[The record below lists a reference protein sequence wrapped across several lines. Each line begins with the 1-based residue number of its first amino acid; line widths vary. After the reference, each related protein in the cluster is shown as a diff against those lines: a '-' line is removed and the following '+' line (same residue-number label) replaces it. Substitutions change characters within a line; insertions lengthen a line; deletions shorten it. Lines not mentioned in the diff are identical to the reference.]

1 MSLWIIYKGGRI
13 MSEIMM
19 GTLYDMNKAAI
30 INMPSL
36 TNSELKKNLKKI
48 KQFFLDKT
56 DKYFMLLNRETY
68 NFTLFNLGNKNEIAM
83 KQTMD
88 DFKECLDNRGRIV
101 SIETDSGGNYEIW
114 IVDDFNEAL
123 VYYLFPYDLGVIEYG
138 TEAYNA

>member
-36 TNSELKKNLKKI
+36 TNSEFKKNLKKI

-68 NFTLFNLGNKNEIAM
+68 NFTLFNLGNKNEVAM
-83 KQTMD
+83 KQTMN

-101 SIETDSGGNYEIW
+101 SIELDSVGNDYEIW

-123 VYYLFPYDLGVIEYG
+123 VYYLFPYDLGVIEHG
-138 TEAYNA
+138 TEA

>member
-101 SIETDSGGNYEIW
+101 SIEQDSAGNYEIW

-123 VYYLFPYDLGVIEYG
+123 VYYLFPYDLGVIEHG
-138 TEAYNA
+138 TEA

>member
-36 TNSELKKNLKKI
+36 ANSELKKNLKKI

-101 SIETDSGGNYEIW
+101 SIETDSAGNYEIW

-123 VYYLFPYDLGVIEYG
+123 VYYLFPYDLGVIEHG
-138 TEAYNA
+138 TEA

>member
-36 TNSELKKNLKKI
+36 TNSEFKKNLKKI

-101 SIETDSGGNYEIW
+101 SIETDSAGNYEIW
-114 IVDDFNEAL
+114 ICKS
-123 VYYLFPYDLGVIEYG
+123 VYRG
-138 TEAYNA
+138 TKYCKTNGRDV

>member
-36 TNSELKKNLKKI
+36 TNSEFRKNLKKI

-101 SIETDSGGNYEIW
+101 SIETDSAGNYEIW

-123 VYYLFPYDLGVIEYG
+123 VYYLFPYDLGVIEHG
-138 TEAYNA
+138 TEA

>member
-30 INMPSL
+30 INIPSL

-101 SIETDSGGNYEIW
+101 SIETDSAGNYEIW

-123 VYYLFPYDLGVIEYG
+123 VYYLFPYDLGVIEHG
-138 TEAYNA
+138 TEA

>member
-36 TNSELKKNLKKI
+36 TNSEFKKNLKKI

-101 SIETDSGGNYEIW
+101 SIETDSAGNYEIW

-123 VYYLFPYDLGVIEYG
+123 VYYLFPYDLGVIEHG
-138 TEAYNA
+138 TEA

>member
-1 MSLWIIYKGGRI
+1 

-48 KQFFLDKT
+48 KQFFLNKT

-101 SIETDSGGNYEIW
+101 SIETDSAGNYEIW

-123 VYYLFPYDLGVIEYG
+123 VYYLFPYDLGVIEHG
-138 TEAYNA
+138 TEA

>member
-36 TNSELKKNLKKI
+36 TNSEFKKNLKKI

-83 KQTMD
+83 KQTID
-88 DFKECLDNRGRIV
+88 DFKECLDNRGRVV
-101 SIETDSGGNYEIW
+101 SIELDSAGNYEIW

-123 VYYLFPYDLGVIEYG
+123 VYYLFPYDLGVIEHG
-138 TEAYNA
+138 TEA

>member
-101 SIETDSGGNYEIW
+101 SLEKDSAGNYEIW

-123 VYYLFPYDLGVIEYG
+123 VYYLFPYDLGVIEHG
-138 TEAYNA
+138 TEA

>member
-101 SIETDSGGNYEIW
+101 SIETDSAGNYEIW

-123 VYYLFPYDLGVIEYG
+123 VYYLFPYDLGVIEHG
-138 TEAYNA
+138 MEA

>member
-88 DFKECLDNRGRIV
+88 DFKECLDSRGRIV
-101 SIETDSGGNYEIW
+101 SIEPDSAGNYEIW

-123 VYYLFPYDLGVIEYG
+123 VYYLFPYDLGVIEHG
-138 TEAYNA
+138 TEA

>member
-19 GTLYDMNKAAI
+19 GTLYDINKAAI

-101 SIETDSGGNYEIW
+101 SIETDSAGNYEIW

-123 VYYLFPYDLGVIEYG
+123 VYYLFPYDLGVIEHG
-138 TEAYNA
+138 TEA

>member
-1 MSLWIIYKGGRI
+1 MADVT
-13 MSEIMM
+13 M

-48 KQFFLDKT
+48 KQFFLDKS

-101 SIETDSGGNYEIW
+101 SIETDSAGNYEIW

-123 VYYLFPYDLGVIEYG
+123 VYYLFPYDLGVIEHG
-138 TEAYNA
+138 TEA

>member
-48 KQFFLDKT
+48 KQFFLNKT

-101 SIETDSGGNYEIW
+101 SIETDSAGNYEIW

-123 VYYLFPYDLGVIEYG
+123 VYYLFPYDLGVIEHG
-138 TEAYNA
+138 TEA

>member
-36 TNSELKKNLKKI
+36 TNSEFKKNLKKI

-101 SIETDSGGNYEIW
+101 SIELDSAGNYEIW

-123 VYYLFPYDLGVIEYG
+123 VYYLFPYDLGVIEHG
-138 TEAYNA
+138 TEA

>member
-1 MSLWIIYKGGRI
+1 MSLWIIYEGGRI

-48 KQFFLDKT
+48 KQFFLNKT

-101 SIETDSGGNYEIW
+101 SIETDSAGNYEIW

-123 VYYLFPYDLGVIEYG
+123 VYYLFPYDLGVIEHG
-138 TEAYNA
+138 TEA

>member
-1 MSLWIIYKGGRI
+1 MSLWIIYEGGRI

-36 TNSELKKNLKKI
+36 TNPELKKNLKKI

-101 SIETDSGGNYEIW
+101 SIETDSAGNYEIW

-123 VYYLFPYDLGVIEYG
+123 VYYLFPYDLGVIEHG
-138 TEAYNA
+138 TEA

>member
-1 MSLWIIYKGGRI
+1 MSLWIIYKGGKI
-13 MSEIMM
+13 MSEIMI

-88 DFKECLDNRGRIV
+88 DFKECLDNRGRII
-101 SIETDSGGNYEIW
+101 SIELDSAGNYEIW

-123 VYYLFPYDLGVIEYG
+123 VYYLFPYDLGVIEHG
-138 TEAYNA
+138 TEA

>member
-1 MSLWIIYKGGRI
+1 MSLWTIYKGGRI

-101 SIETDSGGNYEIW
+101 SIETDSAGNYEIW

-123 VYYLFPYDLGVIEYG
+123 VYYLFPYDLGVIEHG
-138 TEAYNA
+138 TEA

>member
-19 GTLYDMNKAAI
+19 GTLYDMNKVAI
-30 INMPSL
+30 VNMPSL
-36 TNSELKKNLKKI
+36 TNSEFKKNLKKI

-68 NFTLFNLGNKNEIAM
+68 NFTLFNLGNKNENAM
-83 KQTMD
+83 KQIMD
-88 DFKECLDNRGRIV
+88 DFKKCLDNRGRVV
-101 SIETDSGGNYEIW
+101 SIESDSAGNYEIW

-123 VYYLFPYDLGVIEYG
+123 VYYLFPYDLGVIEHG
-138 TEAYNA
+138 TEA

>member
-1 MSLWIIYKGGRI
+1 MADVT
-13 MSEIMM
+13 M

-36 TNSELKKNLKKI
+36 TNSELKKILKKI

-101 SIETDSGGNYEIW
+101 SIETDSAGNYEIW

-123 VYYLFPYDLGVIEYG
+123 VYYLFPYDLGVIEHG
-138 TEAYNA
+138 TEA

>member
-1 MSLWIIYKGGRI
+1 

-101 SIETDSGGNYEIW
+101 SIETDSAGNYEIW

-123 VYYLFPYDLGVIEYG
+123 VYYLFPYDLGVIEHG
-138 TEAYNA
+138 TEA

>member
-19 GTLYDMNKAAI
+19 ETLYDMNKAAI

-88 DFKECLDNRGRIV
+88 DFKECLDNRGRKV
-101 SIETDSGGNYEIW
+101 SIEPDSAGNYEIW

-123 VYYLFPYDLGVIEYG
+123 VYYLFPYDLGVIEHG
-138 TEAYNA
+138 TEA

>member
-68 NFTLFNLGNKNEIAM
+68 NFTLFNLGNKNKIAM

-101 SIETDSGGNYEIW
+101 SIETDSAGNYEIW

-123 VYYLFPYDLGVIEYG
+123 VYYLFPYDLGVIEHG
-138 TEAYNA
+138 TEA

>member
-1 MSLWIIYKGGRI
+1 

-36 TNSELKKNLKKI
+36 TNSEFKKNLKKI

-88 DFKECLDNRGRIV
+88 DFKECLDNRGRVV
-101 SIETDSGGNYEIW
+101 SIEQDSTGNYEIW
-114 IVDDFNEAL
+114 VVDDFNEAL
-123 VYYLFPYDLGVIEYG
+123 VYYLFPYDLGVIEHG
-138 TEAYNA
+138 TEA